1 MSTRKVLARFEGI
14 NRAAIRAFGA
24 ASSTHIQENLGV
36 VVPHRHARFGAGA
49 EHAALVVQVR
59 RQEFDGAAGGFDVGW
74 GCGCHGEFSQIS
86 LKVSKNPRHPLI
98 LSGCGWFS
106 VFLALLLTLF
116 PLLIL
121 PLFPNLLLSRLRP
134 KQLPALQFAV

>member
-1 MSTRKVLARFEGI
+1 MSSEMFARFQSV

-24 ASSTHIQENLGV
+24 AGATHVQEYLGV
-36 VVPHRHARFGAGA
+36 VVPYWHARFRAGA
-49 EHAALVVQVR
+49 EHATLVVQVR
-59 RQEFDGAAGGFDVGW
+59 RQEFDDIAGGFDVGL

-86 LKVSKNPRHPLI
+86 LKVSKKSRTPLI
-98 LSGCGWFS
+98 LSGCGRFS

-116 PLLIL
+116 PLLLL
-121 PLFPNLLLSRLRP
+121 PLFPNLLLSRFRP